1 MSWEYSLKFI
11 GLTFFGQ
18 KYFWNRKTPPPSSI
32 GAGWSLRVL
41 IHMGLS
47 CKCLESTSIYSIY
60 IYITDWTPTH
70 RRYYITLGLYI
81 YIHILQV
88 VYIYIYVYITGW
100 WLSRAYVYVYC
111 IYIYIHISM
120 YNMDNTCIY
129 YWLVVEPSLWKMM
142 EFVSWDDEIP
152 NWMEK

>member
-47 CKCLESTSIYSIY
+47 CKCLESRSIYSIY
-60 IYITDWTPTH
+60 ILLI
-70 RRYYITLGLYI
+70 GLQHIDGIILHLVYI
-81 YIHILQV
+81 YIYI
-88 VYIYIYVYITGW
+88 YIASGIYIYVYITGW

-111 IYIYIHISM
+111 IYIHISM